1 MMPARLPLASRL
13 SKTLHH
19 LSAAPLAIGLIV
31 SLAVTAPPAKAEDE
45 DAVTARIESIHG
57 NTDGFYETFDG
68 LRESARGHDAE
79 SIAAFAEYPLT
90 VNANGE
96 TYDIQSAKDFV
107 ENFDTIV
114 TQDTLN
120 AITGA
125 DVGDLLV
132 NGDGVAIGNGV
143 VWLAAI
149 CENSDCS
156 ATHWAI
162 TAINN

>member
-1 MMPARLPLASRL
+1 MRKPSASLTKLPLAL
-13 SKTLHH
+13 GL
-19 LSAAPLAIGLIV
+19 AAALLAS
-31 SLAVTAPPAKAEDE
+31 SLPARAGSQEDVE
-45 DAVTARIESIHG
+45 ARIEAMHG
-57 NTDGFYETFDG
+57 NTDGFWETFDG
-68 LRESARGHDAE
+68 LRESAKGHDAQ

-96 TYDIQSAKDFV
+96 TYDIQNANDFV

-114 TQDTLN
+114 TQDTLD
-120 AITGA
+120 AITGV

-132 NGDGVAIGNGV
+132 NGDGVAIGDGT

-149 CENSDCS
+149 CDNSTCS

>member
-1 MMPARLPLASRL
+1 MTPARIHPARRRSASW
-13 SKTLHH
+13 
-19 LSAAPLAIGLIV
+19 LAIGLAAV
-31 SLAVTAPPAKAEDE
+31 LLLPPVTAEAGSQEDVE
-45 DAVTARIESIHG
+45 ARIEAMHG
-57 NTDGFYETFDG
+57 NMDDFWQTFDG

-96 TYDIQSAKDFV
+96 TYDIQSARDFV
-107 ENFDTIV
+107 DNFDAIV
-114 TQDTLN
+114 TQDTLD
-120 AITGA
+120 AITGV
-125 DVGDLLV
+125 DIGDLLV
-132 NGDGVAIGNGV
+132 NGDGVAIGDGT

-149 CENSDCS
+149 CDNSDCS